1 MRINYCKEHA
11 IALLIARDA
20 DSGCRH
26 GMQARDASSR
36 EVDCVR
42 RDVEFPLSTMRAAS
56 SAGTHD
62 TAVPIRPDGSSVE
75 SCVRRVITI

>member
-26 GMQARDASSR
+26 GMQAL
-36 EVDCVR
+36 EVDDVR
-42 RDVEFPLSTMRAAS
+42 REVEFPLSTMHREHAAS

-62 TAVPIRPDGSSVE
+62 TAVPIRPNGSSVE

>member
-36 EVDCVR
+36 EVDDVR
-42 RDVEFPLSTMRAAS
+42 REVEFPLSTMHAAS
-56 SAGTHD
+56 SAGTH
-62 TAVPIRPDGSSVE
+62 AVPIRPDGSSVE